1 LIEINGTG
9 GGALMIFQ
17 LMNMTA
23 ARAAPGYGERRMTNW
38 SELTKELKGLMRTL
52 RGDTPDV
59 MKAFSGLAQAALA
72 PKALDS
78 KTKELI
84 AIGISVAIRCDDCIG
99 FHVKAAMEHGA
110 TRAEVIEALGMAI
123 YMGAGPSV
131 MYASHA
137 IDAFE
142 QYAKPA
148 AAPVTSAA

>member
-1 LIEINGTG
+1 
-9 GGALMIFQ
+9 
-17 LMNMTA
+17 MTD
-23 ARAAPGYGERRMTNW
+23 W
-38 SELTKELKGLMRTL
+38 SELTKELKGLMRSL

-72 PKALDS
+72 PKALDC

-84 AIGISVAIRCDDCIG
+84 AIGISVA
-99 FHVKAAMEHGA
+99 FHVKAAMEQGA
-110 TRAEVIEALGMAI
+110 TRQEVVDVLGMAI

-142 QYAKPA
+142 QYGAPA
-148 AAPVTSAA
+148 IAPATTAA

>member
-1 LIEINGTG
+1 
-9 GGALMIFQ
+9 M
-17 LMNMTA
+17 M
-23 ARAAPGYGERRMTNW
+23 NW
-38 SELTKELKGLMRTL
+38 SETTTELKGLMRSL

-72 PKALDS
+72 PKALDC

-84 AIGISVAIRCDDCIG
+84 AIAISVAIRCDDCIG

-110 TRAEVIEALGMAI
+110 TRQEVIDVLGMAI

-142 QYAKPA
+142 QYTKA
-148 AAPVTSAA
+148 AAPAPTAA

>member
-1 LIEINGTG
+1 
-9 GGALMIFQ
+9 
-17 LMNMTA
+17 
-23 ARAAPGYGERRMTNW
+23 MTNW
-38 SELTKELKGLMRTL
+38 SELTAELKGLMRNL

-72 PKALDS
+72 PKALDC

-84 AIGISVAIRCDDCIG
+84 ATAISVAIRCDDCIG

-110 TRAEVIEALGMAI
+110 TRQEVVEALGMAI

-137 IDAFE
+137 IEAFE
-142 QYAKPA
+142 QYDKA
-148 AAPVTSAA
+148 AAAKTTAA

>member
-1 LIEINGTG
+1 
-9 GGALMIFQ
+9 
-17 LMNMTA
+17 
-23 ARAAPGYGERRMTNW
+23 MTNW

-72 PKALDS
+72 PKSLDG

-137 IDAFE
+137 IEAFE

-148 AAPVTSAA
+148 AAPATTAA